1 MELKNMGSSFNSL
14 EKALIEAMKDNR
26 EIGHFYEELMKSN
39 LLCIEVAGNEK
50 SAGFYKRVR
59 VMEKNQKIY
68 LPAFSSHYPFEKML
82 KEERAAVIKFS
93 DLLQEINE
101 NTSILLNPDTPLSKL
116 LIPEEL
122 KMLKE
127 NKNLFNYF
135 SS

>member
-1 MELKNMGSSFNSL
+1 MGSSFNSL

-26 EIGHFYEELMKSN
+26 EIGHFYKELMKSN
-39 LLCIEVAGNEK
+39 LLCIEVSGNEK
-50 SAGFYKRVR
+50 SADFYKRVR

-68 LPAFSSHYPFEKML
+68 LPAFSSNYPFEKML

-101 NTSILLNPDTPLSKL
+101 NTAILLNPDTPLSKL